1 MNLSQRT
8 EEQASSLEEIAS
20 KVKNNAE
27 NVNKVKEISEGA
39 TAAFQTNLLALN
51 TVVEAAAASA
61 H

>member
-51 TVVEAAAASA
+51 TVVESAAASA